1 MDYAASLLKLV
12 LQPCLGRFLQTEL
25 NVGQLGLSLSR
36 GATLADLLLDAA
48 ALNAALRA
56 AGAPV
61 EVADAFVGGV
71 RLAARGWR
79 EAPELHV
86 DGLVVT
92 LRPAAWGGAAPAEAG
107 GGAEPAAEEASPVGA
122 DEGASTITQRLVSW
136 LQLMPV
142 RGSSV
147 VVRFEAGGAG
157 APKLELSVAEWKW
170 GGLRVDT
177 VNDARVAKAA
187 AYFSALAVHLLHD
200 EAATSLLA
208 AASDGDVELGWSSGG
223 AQPPTLDVSGRL
235 GVLELHLPTA
245 SVGCLVDI
253 CGRYASAA
261 AASSAH
267 GAPAAGM
274 AAASPLDGGSFLV
287 RSGNSLLAALDEEE
301 SFHDARSRMS
311 DEAAS
316 FHSQLA
322 AVHDLAASIVEA
334 REPMGL
340 RARIVAP
347 ATKLSVAYATDQGAL
362 QMELAGLEAALLRDR
377 SDNDVT
383 LSVSHVS
390 AVEVLDAREGRAAV
404 EDGLASEAHAAYLA
418 VPSSAAERAADA
430 RAADSHFVI
439 GQTVCAASRALASS
453 SSAHDREMA
462 VEQAVR
468 VMTCGQRP
476 ETPFDNASGGALLAH
491 AMLTSGIARGMHHAS
506 VALQPV
512 FVWLSAACM
521 SRIVSTAELL
531 GQQLHGS
538 LDKRASCPV
547 VVHAPTPHSSSITVF
562 MPRCMLM
569 AMASYDVDRAAFV
582 GIELAASARHA
593 GVIVDYIA
601 RHQRERADGM
611 IVRTVS
617 RIKDVFQRIRSEE
630 VAGLLRVEA
639 PEFGPTCI
647 ATLSAKGASMFQIKR
662 STMGIM
668 QCSYIARS
676 TGKPRASSLG
686 T

>member
-12 LQPCLGRFLQTEL
+12 LKPCLGRFLQTEL
-25 NVGQLGLSLSR
+25 DVGQLGLSLSR

-56 AGAPV
+56 AAAPV

-71 RLAARGWR
+71 RLVARGWR

-86 DGLVVT
+86 DGVVVT
-92 LRPAAWGGAAPAEAG
+92 LRPAAWSSSASVAAG
-107 GGAEPAAEEASPVGA
+107 GGAEAPAEASRGGA
-122 DEGASTITQRLVSW
+122 DEGAATLTQRLVSW

-142 RGSSV
+142 RGSGV
-147 VVRFEAGGAG
+147 VVGFEAGGAG

-170 GGLRVDT
+170 GGLRVDA

-187 AYFSALAVHLLHD
+187 ASFSALAVHLLHD

-208 AASDGDVELGWSSGG
+208 AASGGNVELGWSSGG
-223 AQPPTLDVSGRL
+223 ARAPTLDVDARL
-235 GVLELHLPTA
+235 GALELHLPTV
-245 SVGCLVDI
+245 SLGSLVNV
-253 CGRYASAA
+253 CGGYASAA
-261 AASSAH
+261 AASSAR
-267 GAPAAGM
+267 GGPAPGM
-274 AAASPLDGGSFLV
+274 AAAPPLDGGSFLLP
-287 RSGNSLLAALDEEE
+287 SGDSLLAALDEEE

-334 REPMGL
+334 QEPMGL
-340 RARIVAP
+340 QARMVAP
-347 ATKLSVAYATDQGAL
+347 ATTLSVAYAPDQGAL
-362 QMELAGLEAALLRDR
+362 RLELTGLEAALLRVR
-377 SDNDVT
+377 SDNDVA
-383 LSVSHVS
+383 LSISHVS

-418 VPSSAAERAADA
+418 VTSSAAERAADA
-430 RAADSHFVI
+430 HAADSHFVI

-453 SSAHDREMA
+453 GFARDREMA
-462 VEQAVR
+462 IEQTVR
-468 VMTCGQRP
+468 VMTCGRRP

-491 AMLTSGIARGMHHAS
+491 GMLTSGIAGGTHHAS

-512 FVWLSAACM
+512 SVWLSAGCM

-531 GQQLHGS
+531 GQQLQGAMVGRES
-538 LDKRASCPV
+538 RPV
-547 VVHAPTPHSSSITVF
+547 VTHATTPHSSSLTVF

-569 AMASYDVDRAAFV
+569 AMASYDLDRAAFV
-582 GIELAASARHA
+582 GIELAASPWHGNA
-593 GVIVDYIA
+593 IIDYIA
-601 RHQRERADGM
+601 RHQRERAGDM
-611 IVRTVS
+611 IDRTVS

-639 PEFGPTCI
+639 PQYGPTCI
-647 ATLSAKGASMFQIKR
+647 ATLTAKGASMFQVER
-662 STMGIM
+662 STMGVM
-668 QCSYIARS
+668 QCSDIARS
-676 TGKPRASSLG
+676 TGEPRASS
-686 T
+686 